1 MRAKTRSKEKT
12 LMKNTSLST
21 IIAVLTVLLFMNINA
36 AAQESVP
43 RFEIGGQ
50 FSLLSR
56 NKPTPI
62 FPSPTIVLDDFDHET
77 SAGFGG
83 RFTYNLTDYLALEAE
98 GNFFP
103 KSGDSDLSVPDGHI
117 YQGQF
122 GVKVGKRF
130 SKVGI
135 FAKARPGFV
144 GFSRVSQ
151 LTGTRTITFL
161 GQQFTVGD
169 FRIGKETYFS
179 TDVGGV
185 LEVYLSPGIMMRF
198 DVGDTIIRYATFRRE
213 GISTSQA
220 ILERPAET
228 RHNLQFSAGVG
239 FRF

>member
-1 MRAKTRSKEKT
+1 MR
-12 LMKNTSLST
+12 NTSLST
-21 IIAVLTVLLFMNINA
+21 IITVLAVLILMNVGA
-36 AAQESVP
+36 AAQDSVP

-56 NKPTPI
+56 NKPTPL
-62 FPSPTIVLDDFDHET
+62 FSSPTIVPDDFDHET
-77 SAGFGG
+77 RAGFGG
-83 RFTYNLTDYLALEAE
+83 RFSYNLTDYLAVEAE

-103 KSGDSDLSVPDGHI
+103 KSGESDLSVPDGHI

-122 GVKVGKRF
+122 GVKAGKRF

-135 FAKARPGFV
+135 FAKVRPGFV

-151 LTGTRTITFL
+151 LTGTRTITF
-161 GQQFTVGD
+161 GNQQFTVGD
-169 FRIGKETYFS
+169 FRIGRDQFFS

-185 LEVYLSPGIMMRF
+185 LEIYLSQRIMTRF
-198 DVGDTIIRYATFRRE
+198 DIGDTIIRYGTFRRA
-213 GISTSQA
+213 GFSLSQA

-228 RHNLQFSAGVG
+228 RHNLQFSAGIG

>member
-1 MRAKTRSKEKT
+1 MKRS
-12 LMKNTSLST
+12 LRT
-21 IIAVLTVLLFMNINA
+21 IFTVLTLLLVINICA
-36 AAQESVP
+36 VAQESVP

-62 FPSPTIVLDDFDHET
+62 FPSPTFVPDDFDRET
-77 SAGFGG
+77 RAGFGG
-83 RFTYNLTDYLALEAE
+83 RFTYNLTGYLAVEAE

-103 KSGDSDLSVPDGHI
+103 KSGGSDLAVPDGHI

-122 GVKVGKRF
+122 GVKAGKRF

-135 FAKARPGFV
+135 FAKVRPGFV

-151 LTGTRTITFL
+151 LTGTSTITFG

-185 LEVYLSPGIMMRF
+185 LEVYLSRRVMTRLDI
-198 DVGDTIIRYATFRRE
+198 GDTIIRYGTFRRV
-213 GISTSQA
+213 GISVSQA
-220 ILERPAET
+220 ILERSAET
-228 RHNLQFSAGVG
+228 RHNLQFSAGIG
-239 FRF
+239 LRF

>member
-1 MRAKTRSKEKT
+1 
-12 LMKNTSLST
+12 MKKASLRTVIS
-21 IIAVLTVLLFMNINA
+21 VLTVLLFMNLSA
-36 AAQESVP
+36 AAQDSVP

-56 NKPTPI
+56 KKPAPI
-62 FPSPTIVLDDFDHET
+62 FSSPTILPDDFDRET
-77 SAGFGG
+77 RAGFGG
-83 RFTYNLTDYLALEAE
+83 RFSYNLTDYLAAEAE

-103 KSGDSDLSVPDGHI
+103 KSGENDLSGPDGHI

-122 GVKVGKRF
+122 GVKIGKRF
-130 SKVGI
+130 SKIGI
-135 FAKARPGFV
+135 FAKVRPGFV

-161 GQQFTVGD
+161 NQQFTVGD

-185 LEVYLSPGIMMRF
+185 LEVYLSPKILTRF
-198 DVGDTIIRYATFRRE
+198 DIGDTIIRYGTFRRE
-213 GISTSQA
+213 GISLSGA

-228 RHNLQFSAGVG
+228 RHSLQFSAGIG

>member
-1 MRAKTRSKEKT
+1 
-12 LMKNTSLST
+12 
-21 IIAVLTVLLFMNINA
+21 
-36 AAQESVP
+36 
-43 RFEIGGQ
+43 
-50 FSLLSR
+50 
-56 NKPTPI
+56 
-62 FPSPTIVLDDFDHET
+62 
-77 SAGFGG
+77 
-83 RFTYNLTDYLALEAE
+83 
-98 GNFFP
+98 
-103 KSGDSDLSVPDGHI
+103 
-117 YQGQF
+117 
-122 GVKVGKRF
+122 
-130 SKVGI
+130 
-135 FAKARPGFV
+135 
-144 GFSRVSQ
+144 VSQ

>member
-1 MRAKTRSKEKT
+1 
-12 LMKNTSLST
+12 MKKSSLST
-21 IIAVLTVLLFMNINA
+21 IIAVFATLLFNVSV

-50 FSLLSR
+50 FSLVYR
-56 NKPTPI
+56 KKPTPI
-62 FPSPTIVLDDFDHET
+62 FSFPTIVDDFDDET
-77 SAGFGG
+77 RAGFGG
-83 RFTYNLTDYLALEAE
+83 RFSYNLTDYLAVEAE

-103 KSGDSDLSVPDGHI
+103 ESGESDLSVPDGHI

-122 GVKVGKRF
+122 GVKAGKRF
-130 SKVGI
+130 SKVGV
-135 FAKARPGFV
+135 FAKLRPGFV

-151 LTGTRTITFL
+151 LTGTQTITF
-161 GQQFTVGD
+161 GNQQFTVGE
-169 FRIGKETYFS
+169 FRIGNETYFS

-185 LEVYLSPGIMMRF
+185 LEVYLSRRIMTRF
-198 DVGDTIIRYATFRRE
+198 DIGDTIIRYGTFRRA
-213 GISTSQA
+213 GFSLSQA

>member
-1 MRAKTRSKEKT
+1 
-12 LMKNTSLST
+12 MKNASLTT
-21 IIAVLTVLLFMNINA
+21 IIAVLLFMSVRA
-36 AAQESVP
+36 AAQEEVP

-62 FPSPTIVLDDFDHET
+62 FPSPTIIPDDFDHET
-77 SAGFGG
+77 RAGFGA
-83 RFTYNLTDYLALEAE
+83 RFSYNLTDYLAVEAE

-122 GVKVGKRF
+122 GVKAGKRF

-135 FAKARPGFV
+135 FAKVRPGFV

-151 LTGTRTITFL
+151 LTGTRTVTFL
-161 GQQFTVGD
+161 NQQFTVGD

-185 LEVYLSPGIMMRF
+185 LEVYLSPRIMARF
-198 DVGDTIIRYATFRRE
+198 DIGDTIIRYGTFRRE
-213 GISTSQA
+213 GLSLSQA

-228 RHNLQFSAGVG
+228 RHNLQFSVGVG

>member
-1 MRAKTRSKEKT
+1 
-12 LMKNTSLST
+12 MKNASLTT
-21 IIAVLTVLLFMNINA
+21 IIAVLLSMSVSA
-36 AAQESVP
+36 AAQEVVP
-43 RFEIGGQ
+43 QFEIGGQ

-62 FPSPTIVLDDFDHET
+62 FPSPTIIPDDFDHET
-77 SAGFGG
+77 RAGFGG
-83 RFTYNLTDYLALEAE
+83 RFSYNLTDYLAVEAE

-122 GVKVGKRF
+122 GVKAGKRF

-135 FAKARPGFV
+135 FAKVRPGFV

-151 LTGTRTITFL
+151 LTGTRTVTFL
-161 GQQFTVGD
+161 NQQFTVGD

-185 LEVYLSPGIMMRF
+185 LEVYLSPKIMARF
-198 DVGDTIIRYATFRRE
+198 DIGDTIIRYGTFRRE
-213 GISTSQA
+213 GISLSQA

-228 RHNLQFSAGVG
+228 RHNLQFSAGIG

>member
-1 MRAKTRSKEKT
+1 
-12 LMKNTSLST
+12 MKNSFLST
-21 IIAVLTVLLFMNINA
+21 IIAALTVLLFMNVSA

-50 FSLLSR
+50 FSLVSR
-56 NKPTPI
+56 NKPAPL
-62 FPSPTIVLDDFDHET
+62 FSSPTIVPDDFDHEIR
-77 SAGFGG
+77 AGFGG
-83 RFTYNLTDYLALEAE
+83 RFSYNLTDYLAVEAE

-103 KSGDSDLSVPDGHI
+103 RRGESDLSGPDGHM

-122 GVKVGKRF
+122 GVKAGKRF

-135 FAKARPGFV
+135 FAKVRPGFV

-151 LTGTRTITFL
+151 LTGTSTITF
-161 GQQFTVGD
+161 GNQQFTVGD
-169 FRIGKETYFS
+169 FRIGKEHYFS

-185 LEVYLSPGIMMRF
+185 LEIYLSRRILTRF
-198 DVGDTIIRYATFRRE
+198 DIGDTIIRYGTFRRE
-213 GISTSQA
+213 GISVSQA

-239 FRF
+239 LRF

>member
-1 MRAKTRSKEKT
+1 
-12 LMKNTSLST
+12 MKITSLST
-21 IIAVLTVLLFMNINA
+21 IAVLAVLFFMNVGA
-36 AAQESVP
+36 AAQDSVP

-56 NKPTPI
+56 NKPTPLFS
-62 FPSPTIVLDDFDHET
+62 FPTVVGDDFDHQT
-77 SAGFGG
+77 RAGFGG
-83 RFTYNLTDYLALEAE
+83 RFSYNLTNYLAVEAE

-103 KSGDSDLSVPDGHI
+103 KSGNDDLSVPDGHI

-122 GVKVGKRF
+122 GVKAGQRF

-135 FAKARPGFV
+135 FAKLRPGFV

-151 LTGTRTITFL
+151 LTGTSTITIAN
-161 GQQFTVGD
+161 QQFTVGD

-185 LEVYLSPGIMMRF
+185 LEVYLSPGIMTRF
-198 DVGDTIIRYATFRRE
+198 DVGDTIIRYGTFRRQ
-213 GISTSQA
+213 GFSLSQS

>member
-1 MRAKTRSKEKT
+1 
-12 LMKNTSLST
+12 MKNTSLST
-21 IIAVLTVLLFMNINA
+21 IIAVLTVLLFMNVSA

-56 NKPTPI
+56 NKPTPLFSDLI
-62 FPSPTIVLDDFDHET
+62 LGPNDFDHET
-77 SAGFGG
+77 RAGFGG
-83 RFTYNLTDYLALEAE
+83 RFSYNLTDYLAVEAE

-103 KSGDSDLSVPDGHI
+103 KSGETDLSVPDGHI

-122 GVKVGKRF
+122 GVKAGKRF
-130 SKVGI
+130 SKVGV
-135 FAKARPGFV
+135 FAKFRPGFV

-161 GQQFTVGD
+161 NQQFTVGD
-169 FRIGKETYFS
+169 FRIGKESFFS

-185 LEVYLSPGIMMRF
+185 LEVYLSRRIMTRF
-198 DVGDTIIRYATFRRE
+198 DIGDTIIRYGTFRRL
-213 GISTSQA
+213 GFVLSQA

-228 RHNLQFSAGVG
+228 RHNLQFSAGIG

>member
-1 MRAKTRSKEKT
+1 
-12 LMKNTSLST
+12 MKHTS
-21 IIAVLTVLLFMNINA
+21 IIAALTVLLFANVRA
-36 AAQESVP
+36 AAQDTVP
-43 RFEIGGQ
+43 RLEIGGQ

-62 FPSPTIVLDDFDHET
+62 FNSPTIIPDDFDHET
-77 SAGFGG
+77 RAGFGG

-103 KSGDSDLSVPDGHI
+103 KSGFSDVSVPDGHI

-122 GVKVGKRF
+122 GAKAGKRF

-144 GFSRVSQ
+144 GFTRVSQ

-185 LEVYLSPGIMMRF
+185 LEVYLSRRLMTRF
-198 DVGDTIIRYATFRRE
+198 DIGDTIIRYGTFRRE
-213 GISTSQA
+213 GLSLSQP

>member
-1 MRAKTRSKEKT
+1 
-12 LMKNTSLST
+12 MKKASLST
-21 IIAVLTVLLFMNINA
+21 IISVLTVLLFMTVSA

-56 NKPTPI
+56 KKPTPI
-62 FPSPTIVLDDFDHET
+62 FSSPTIVPDDFDHET
-77 SAGFGG
+77 RAGFGG
-83 RFTYNLTDYLALEAE
+83 RFSYNLTDYLAVEAE

-103 KSGDSDLSVPDGHI
+103 KSGENDLSGPEGHI

-122 GVKVGKRF
+122 GVKTGKRF
-130 SKVGI
+130 SKIGI
-135 FAKARPGFV
+135 FAKIRPGFV

-151 LTGTRTITFL
+151 LTGTRTITF
-161 GQQFTVGD
+161 GNQQFTVGD

-185 LEVYLSPGIMMRF
+185 LEVYLSRRILTRF
-198 DVGDTIIRYATFRRE
+198 DIGDTIIRYGTFRRE
-213 GISTSQA
+213 GISLSGA

-228 RHNLQFSAGVG
+228 RHNLQFSAGIG